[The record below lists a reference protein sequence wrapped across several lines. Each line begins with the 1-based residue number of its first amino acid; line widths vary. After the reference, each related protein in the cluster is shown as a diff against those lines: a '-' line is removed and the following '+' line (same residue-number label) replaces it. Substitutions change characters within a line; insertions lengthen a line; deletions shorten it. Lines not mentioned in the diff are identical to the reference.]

1 MFNPYLDRIVSLSL
15 SLFFSLKWKN
25 SSLDEI
31 IFLRNVEMKELQ
43 GNDILFQKREKRRKE
58 SFDLIHIQ
66 TKGIGNNNN
75 KNVMIRNRFLF
86 VRVTRFH

>member
-25 SSLDEI
+25 SSLDKI

>member
-15 SLFFSLKWKN
+15 SFSLKWKN